1 MAAQLARAQNSEN
14 RVVSR
19 RGSLLVSGP
28 NWQADA
34 EATVTTLQVSQEAG
48 VFRSVFTL
56 GRPKFLFYSVIMH
69 GLGAAAA
76 HATTGR
82 FDLPLFLAAQGMV
95 STLHLATHYCNEFF
109 DLTADRMNTTFTR
122 WTGGSRVLVD
132 GRLPPV
138 VALAISLS
146 MITFFVAGLAY
157 AWLGRPTLVADV
169 PRGCWAL
176 AAVALSLAW
185 EYSAPPLK
193 LTSRGLGEAV
203 VASMLCVILPA
214 MGFLLQNGEPNL
226 QVGLALVP
234 LFGTQ
239 YARMMVMN
247 MPDAG
252 GDEAAGKRTL
262 VVRLGVERAVRVHHA
277 IQIAS
282 YGSLPLLA
290 LAGVDREVLI
300 AILCTAPLAALQV
313 VRLQR
318 GAWRDPEAFNRLA
331 FTSTLHIVSVGSAA
345 LIGFLL

>member
-1 MAAQLARAQNSEN
+1 M
-14 RVVSR
+14 
-19 RGSLLVSGP
+19 
-28 NWQADA
+28 
-34 EATVTTLQVSQEAG
+34 TTLQVSQEAG
-48 VFRSVFTL
+48 VFRSVLTL

-69 GLGAAAA
+69 GVGAAAA

-82 FDLPLFLAAQGMV
+82 FDLGLFLAAQVGV
-95 STLHLATHYCNEFF
+95 STLHLATHYSNEFF
-109 DLTADRMNTTFTR
+109 DLGADRMNTTFTR

-132 GRLPPV
+132 GRLSPL
-138 VALAISLS
+138 VALSIALS
-146 MITFFVAGLAY
+146 MVAFFLATLTYTWVA
-157 AWLGRPTLVADV
+157 RPDLVTNV
-169 PRGCWAL
+169 PRACWAL
-176 AAVALSLAW
+176 AIFALLLAW
-185 EYSAPPLK
+185 EYSAPPLR

-214 MGFLLQNGEPNL
+214 MGFLLQNGVPRL
-226 QVGLALVP
+226 DVGLALLP

-247 MPDAG
+247 IPDAR
-252 GDEAAGKRTL
+252 GDEAGGKRTL

-282 YGSLPLLA
+282 YASLPLLA

-318 GAWRDPEAFNRLA
+318 GAWRDPERFNRLA
-331 FTSTLHIVSVGSAA
+331 FTSTLHIVSMGTAA
-345 LIGFLL
+345 LVGFLL